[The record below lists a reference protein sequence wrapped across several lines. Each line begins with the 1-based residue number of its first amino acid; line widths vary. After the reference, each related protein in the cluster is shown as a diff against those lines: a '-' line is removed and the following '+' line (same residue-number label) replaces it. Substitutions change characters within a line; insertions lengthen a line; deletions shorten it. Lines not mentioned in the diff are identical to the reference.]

1 MTLFRQSRKLWPQCT
16 GGHRAF
22 TLIELLVVIAIMG
35 VLVAILLPAIS
46 AARDAARRT
55 GCVNNL
61 HQMALAMHSYQSA
74 HRRLPSAS
82 RRGLASGSAFVTL
95 LPYLEEKALF
105 DQYRDE
111 LSPTEGTNA
120 EISGTRL
127 AVYVC
132 PSMSIPRPVPDRGCG
147 EVAAIGSYA
156 ISTGTEK
163 PWYKHTGAIIAVEQ
177 GATTIPKISAKD
189 GATKTLLIGEFDY
202 DLKDLLWTSC
212 DRAGPRYGTAAWA
225 IGYPGM
231 SWASTWGVF
240 NSDRLINGTDEW
252 ITFRSDHPGGV
263 HFAMV
268 DGSVRFIADAI
279 DVAVLNGLATR
290 DGGESAPS
298 EY

>member
-1 MTLFRQSRKLWPQCT
+1 MHPMEITNRQR
-16 GGHRAF
+16 GF
-22 TLIELLVVIAIMG
+22 TLIELLVVIAIIG
-35 VLVAILLPAIS
+35 VLVAMLLPAVS
-46 AARDAARRT
+46 AARDAARRN

-61 HQMALAMHSYQSA
+61 HQMALAMHAYQA
-74 HRRLPSAS
+74 AQRCLPSAS

-95 LPYLEEKALF
+95 LPYLEEKALY
-105 DQYRDE
+105 DRYRDE
-111 LSPTEGTNA
+111 FSPTEGPNA
-120 EISGTRL
+120 DIAGTRL

-132 PSMSIPRPVPDRGCG
+132 PSMVIPREVPDRGCG

-156 ISTGTEK
+156 VSTGTEK
-163 PWYKHTGAIIAVEQ
+163 PWYKHTGAIIASEQ
-177 GATTIPKISAKD
+177 GTTTIPKISAKD
-189 GATKTLLIGEFDY
+189 GVSKTLLIGEFDY

-212 DRAGPRYGTAAWA
+212 DRLGPRYGTAAWA

-263 HFAMV
+263 QFAMV
-268 DGSVRFIADAI
+268 DGSVRFVADSV

-290 DGGESAPS
+290 DGGESLHS
-298 EY
+298 DF

>member
-1 MTLFRQSRKLWPQCT
+1 MTTFREGRTLIPRSAGLQ
-16 GGHRAF
+16 RAF
-22 TLIELLVVIAIMG
+22 TLVELLVVIAIIG
-35 VLVAILLPAIS
+35 VLVAILLPAVS
-46 AARDAARRT
+46 AARDAARRN

-61 HQMALAMHSYQSA
+61 HQMALTMHSYQSA
-74 HRRLPSAS
+74 HRSLPSAS

-95 LPYLEEKALF
+95 LPYLEEKALY
-105 DQYRDE
+105 DRYRDDQ
-111 LSPTEGTNA
+111 SPTAGTNA
-120 EISGTRL
+120 EIAGTRL
-127 AVYVC
+127 AIYVC
-132 PSMSIPRPVPDRGCG
+132 PSMSIPREVPDRGCG

-156 ISTGTEK
+156 LSTGTEK
-163 PWYKHTGAIIAVEQ
+163 PWYKHTGAIIASEQ
-177 GATTIPKISAKD
+177 GKTTIPKISAKD
-189 GATKTLLIGEFDY
+189 GASKTLMIGEFDY

-268 DGSVRFIADAI
+268 DGSVRFIADSI

-290 DGGESAPS
+290 DGGEPS
-298 EY
+298 PGEF